1 MNYQRSR
8 LLHVCCCG
16 KKSRWQQSG
25 LGASRKEGGQ
35 RRTVKNATRNL
46 QRHFSLPNNINC
58 GIIHHYC
65 HLFAWMNAAAAAVAC
80 CVLRTFFSFYVDFA
94 GLTSVIKKVIYL
106 HQDYLVLR
114 LLAFIDK
121 NTSTANSWPQ
131 YMMRSSFLRSQI
143 QQRNIRTKRRS
154 MKLYFCF
161 FSFCFSLQCINFFT
175 HQVVAK
181 CLVLIDST
189 FERAC
194 IKKFVW

>member
-1 MNYQRSR
+1 MNDQRSR
-8 LLHVCCCG
+8 LLHDCWCG

-65 HLFAWMNAAAAAVAC
+65 HLFAWMNAAAVAC

-143 QQRNIRTKRRS
+143 QQRNIRTKKKKYEIVLLFLQFLLLSS
-154 MKLYFCF
+154 M
-161 FSFCFSLQCINFFT
+161 
-175 HQVVAK
+175 H
-181 CLVLIDST
+181 
-189 FERAC
+189 
-194 IKKFVW
+194 